1 MKGRIKR
8 LGFIGGGNM
17 AEALARGLLE
27 KKIFKPGEIVVS
39 DVDSVRRRK
48 LTRSLKIETTAD
60 NLAVLRGASAL
71 LFAVKPQNI
80 DDVLGE
86 MVAAMSPAEQ
96 AGAGASSKISPAAP
110 TSSSMKPARIKP
122 ELTRVKTAD
131 RLFISIAAGI
141 TLARMTAALGRDARV
156 IRVMPN
162 APAMVGQG
170 MAALVRAPGAARA
183 DEAFALR
190 IFGAVGDAVALA
202 DENLLD
208 AVTALSGSGPAYVY
222 LFVKALADA
231 GVSEGLTPE
240 LATRMALK
248 TLRGAEEN
256 MRQSPLTAAELI
268 RIVASPGGT
277 TEAALRKFDELR
289 FSDIVAGAVHAAADR
304 SRELGR
310 S

>member
-1 MKGRIKR
+1 MKK

-17 AEALARGLLE
+17 AEALARGLIFR
-27 KKIFKPGEIVVS
+27 KIFKPADVIVS
-39 DVDSVRRRK
+39 DVDPARRRK
-48 LTRSLKIETTAD
+48 LARSLKVETTGD
-60 NLAVLRGASAL
+60 NLVVLRESAAL
-71 LFAVKPQNI
+71 LIAVKPQNI

-86 MVAAMSPAEQ
+86 MAAAMRPAETTRN
-96 AGAGASSKISPAAP
+96 GPHKSSRAAH
-110 TSSSMKPARIKP
+110 KPPPKP
-122 ELTRVKTAD
+122 LKPAD

-141 TLARMTAALGRDARV
+141 TLERMTSALGAGARV

-170 MAALVRAPGAARA
+170 MAALVRAPGASPA
-183 DEAFALR
+183 DEAFVLR

-202 DENLLD
+202 DEHLLD

-240 LATRMALK
+240 LATRMALQ

-256 MRQSPLTAAELI
+256 MRRSPLSAADLI
-268 RIVASPGGT
+268 RVVASPGGT
-277 TEAALRKFDELR
+277 TEAALSKFAETR
-289 FSDIVAGAVHAAADR
+289 FSAIVADAVHAAAER
-304 SRELGR
+304 SRALGR

>member
-1 MKGRIKR
+1 MKK

-17 AEALARGLLE
+17 AEALVRGLLE
-27 KKIFKPGEIVVS
+27 KKIFKPGDVIVS
-39 DVDSVRRRK
+39 DVDAVRRRK
-48 LTRSLKIETTAD
+48 LARSLKVETTGD
-60 NLAVLRGASAL
+60 NRIVLRESSAL
-71 LFAVKPQNI
+71 LLAVKPQNI

-86 MVAAMSPAEQ
+86 MAAAMRVAEHPPDSSSARKSSRAASKPALTR
-96 AGAGASSKISPAAP
+96 AKPAANNVMP
-110 TSSSMKPARIKP
+110 
-122 ELTRVKTAD
+122 AD

-141 TLARMTAALGRDARV
+141 TLARMTTALGPGARV

-170 MAALVRAPGAARA
+170 MAALVRAPGASRA

-190 IFGAVGDAVALA
+190 IFGAVGDAVALR
-202 DENLLD
+202 DESLLD

-256 MRQSPLTAAELI
+256 MRRSPMSAAELI

-277 TEAALRKFDELR
+277 TEAALRKFDDLR
-289 FSDIVAGAVHAAADR
+289 FSDMVAGAVHAAANR

>member
-1 MKGRIKR
+1 MKK

-17 AEALARGLLE
+17 AEALARGLIE
-27 KKIFKPGEIVVS
+27 KKIFRPGDVIIS
-39 DVDSVRRRK
+39 DVDPVRRRK
-48 LTRSLKIETTAD
+48 LARSLKVETTAD
-60 NLAVLRGASAL
+60 NLAVLREARAL
-71 LFAVKPQNI
+71 LIAVKPQNI
-80 DDVLGE
+80 DGVLGE
-86 MVAAMSPAEQ
+86 MAAAMRPPDATPKAAGRKSPRA
-96 AGAGASSKISPAAP
+96 ATKPAAK
-110 TSSSMKPARIKP
+110 SLKP
-122 ELTRVKTAD
+122 AD

-141 TLARMTAALGRDARV
+141 TLARMTGALGPGARV

-170 MAALVRAPGAARA
+170 MAALVRAKGASRS

-202 DENLLD
+202 DEHLLD

-240 LATRMALK
+240 LAARMALQ
-248 TLRGAEEN
+248 TIRGAEEN
-256 MRQSPLTAAELI
+256 MRRSPLTAAELI

-277 TEAALRKFDELR
+277 TEAALGKFDALR
-289 FSDIVAGAVHAAADR
+289 FSDIVADAVHAAADR

>member
-1 MKGRIKR
+1 MKK

-17 AEALARGLLE
+17 AEALMRGLVE
-27 KKIFKPGEIVVS
+27 KKMFAPGDLIAS
-39 DVDSVRRRK
+39 DVDAGRRQAIKRK
-48 LTRSLKIETTAD
+48 LKIETTAE
-60 NLAVLRGASAL
+60 NLAVLRTSRAI

-80 DDVLGE
+80 EEVLDGL
-86 MVAAMSPAEQ
+86 AAAFASASAENHRP
-96 AGAGASSKISPAAP
+96 GARPIALK
-110 TSSSMKPARIKP
+110 
-122 ELTRVKTAD
+122 D

-141 TLARMTAALGRDARV
+141 TLSRFIGALGKRARV

-170 MAALVRAPGAARA
+170 MAALVRARGATRA

-190 IFGAVGDAVALA
+190 IFRAVGDAVALN
-202 DENLLD
+202 DESLLD

-231 GVSEGLTPE
+231 GVTEGLPAD

-248 TLRGAEEN
+248 TLRGAEEI
-256 MRQSPLTAAELI
+256 MRRSPLAAAELI

-277 TEAALRKFDELR
+277 TEAALRKFAESG
-289 FSDIVAGAVHAAADR
+289 FSDIVARALHAAAER

-310 S
+310 G